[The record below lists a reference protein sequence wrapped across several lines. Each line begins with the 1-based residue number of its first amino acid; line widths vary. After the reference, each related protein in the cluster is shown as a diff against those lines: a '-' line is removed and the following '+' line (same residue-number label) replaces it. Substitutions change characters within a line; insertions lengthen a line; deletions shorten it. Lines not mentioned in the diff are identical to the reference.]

1 MVDHN
6 AVAGL
11 GVLLSIS
18 ICGTLGAS
26 YFAATHSP
34 GIYAI
39 PRSNAVGCQARPV
52 SCCAH
57 STKSDNSA
65 RVACI
70 VENTYWPV

>member
-1 MVDHN
+1 MVNHN

-11 GVLLSIS
+11 SVLLSIS
-18 ICGTLGAS
+18 VCGTLGAS
-26 YFAATHSP
+26 YFAATHP

-39 PRSNAVGCQARPV
+39 PRSNAVGCRARPI

-57 STKSDNSA
+57 NTMFDNRA